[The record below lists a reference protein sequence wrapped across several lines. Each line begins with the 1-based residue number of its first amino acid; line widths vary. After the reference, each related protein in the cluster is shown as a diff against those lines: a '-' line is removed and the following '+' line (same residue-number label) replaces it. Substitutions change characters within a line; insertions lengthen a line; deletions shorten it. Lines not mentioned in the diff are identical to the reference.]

1 MLIFNFPSLSISCL
15 FLFFDFLKSG
25 SESWSTW
32 NCLQNCLKSGCRSS
46 FSDSEKTEISFLKR
60 CVSMVI
66 QRLARSSEPWT
77 VDTLRGTVFSLLLL
91 SLSLFRWLYLCIR
104 VSIILV
110 RAYVSSSPSLRP
122 SFSLPTFFPPTFLS
136 PYRLFPPSFFPPTF
150 LSSHLPSSYLPAFL
164 PSFYLP
170 SFLPACLPSFIPPT
184 FL

>member
-1 MLIFNFPSLSISCL
+1 
-15 FLFFDFLKSG
+15 
-25 SESWSTW
+25 
-32 NCLQNCLKSGCRSS
+32 
-46 FSDSEKTEISFLKR
+46 
-60 CVSMVI
+60 MVI

-136 PYRLFPPSFFPPTF
+136 SHLPSFL
-150 LSSHLPSSYLPAFL
+150 LSSYLPSSYLPTF
-164 PSFYLP
+164 LP
-170 SFLPACLPSFIPPT
+170 SFLPSFLLPFFFPSILPSTFLPSCLPACLPAFLPSSLLPSFNHDICSLK
-184 FL
+184 FMYRRFIAKIYSDVNY